1 MQLTAEELKRL
12 PRGIFIKYK
21 CDNPAC
27 QKPIASTLVY
37 RGASGN
43 DYCSNKCY
51 EDCEGSPVKSKK
63 KGSSAMAKE
72 DTKKKKAREEEEEEE
87 EAPKKKRKSSDDGD
101 EEEAPKKKKKK
112 SSDDDEEEAPK
123 KKKKKSSDD
132 GDDEKPKKKSSGNG
146 KNPYREGSAGYD
158 VFEMAVAGTTR
169 KKILKYCDEKDIA
182 PNRLLRELKLGEFRD
197 VRWKYTEDEDGA
209 IKVTIKKG

>member
-1 MQLTAEELKRL
+1 
-12 PRGIFIKYK
+12 
-21 CDNPAC
+21 
-27 QKPIASTLVY
+27 
-37 RGASGN
+37 
-43 DYCSNKCY
+43 
-51 EDCEGSPVKSKK
+51 
-63 KGSSAMAKE
+63 MAKE

-87 EAPKKKRKSSDDGD
+87 EAPKKKRKSSDDG
-101 EEEAPKKKKKK
+101 
-112 SSDDDEEEAPK
+112 DEEEAPK